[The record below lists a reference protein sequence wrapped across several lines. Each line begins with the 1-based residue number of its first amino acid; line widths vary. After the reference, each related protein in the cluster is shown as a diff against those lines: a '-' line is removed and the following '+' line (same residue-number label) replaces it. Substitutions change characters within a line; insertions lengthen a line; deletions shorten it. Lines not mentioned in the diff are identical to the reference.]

1 MVRID
6 KDKCLGCGIC
16 ENICP
21 KGIEIEAG
29 IAIIKN
35 ANIVLSFSR
44 LTFTHQMIR
53 LVLAEQIYRAFT
65 IIKGKKYHY

>member
-35 ANIVLSFSR
+35 ANIGCLKDAAKACPTNAI
-44 LTFTHQMIR
+44 L
-53 LVLAEQIYRAFT
+53 LNENNENNE
-65 IIKGKKYHY
+65 

>member
-35 ANIVLSFSR
+35 ANISCLKDAAKACPR
-44 LTFTHQMIR
+44 NAIL
-53 LVLAEQIYRAFT
+53 LNE
-65 IIKGKKYHY
+65 

>member
-21 KGIEIEAG
+21 EGIEIVEGKAR
-29 IAIIKN
+29 IKDENTECLKDAAKACPRNAILLN
-35 ANIVLSFSR
+35 ENN
-44 LTFTHQMIR
+44 
-53 LVLAEQIYRAFT
+53 E
-65 IIKGKKYHY
+65 

>member
-21 KGIEIEAG
+21 EGIKIEAG

-35 ANIVLSFSR
+35 ANISCLKDAAKACPR
-44 LTFTHQMIR
+44 NAIL
-53 LVLAEQIYRAFT
+53 LNE
-65 IIKGKKYHY
+65 